1 MMRMGPDSASEQTRL
16 TDIQLL
22 GFSPQRFS
30 IKAFLTFDWLANP
43 QTLTGGAVLAGFGLI

>member
-22 GFSPQRFS
+22 GFSPQHFS